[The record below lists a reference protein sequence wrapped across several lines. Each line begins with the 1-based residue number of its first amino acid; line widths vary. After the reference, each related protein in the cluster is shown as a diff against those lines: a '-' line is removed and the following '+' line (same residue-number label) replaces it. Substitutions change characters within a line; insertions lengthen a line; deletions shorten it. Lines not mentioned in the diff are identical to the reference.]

1 MEATQARRL
10 MSNMGAL
17 EDTTDKII
25 GTAKEA
31 VAEVIGDAR
40 LQHEGKTQQRKGA
53 NRQNERSDS
62 KPLENLD
69 KLT

>member
-1 MEATQARRL
+1 
-10 MSNMGAL
+10 MGAL
-17 EDTTDKII
+17 KGTTDKII

-40 LQHEGKTQQRKGA
+40 LQEEGKTQQRKGA
-53 NRQNERSDS
+53 DRQNEQSDS
-62 KPLENLD
+62 ID